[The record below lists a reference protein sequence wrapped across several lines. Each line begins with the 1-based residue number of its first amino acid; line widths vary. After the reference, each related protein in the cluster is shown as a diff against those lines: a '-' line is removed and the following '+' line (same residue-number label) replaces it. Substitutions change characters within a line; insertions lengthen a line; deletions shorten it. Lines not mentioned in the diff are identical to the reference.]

1 MISLKLTRWFIGSV
15 RFSVENGSP
24 ERFYTNCARA
34 GLYLWNI
41 APSPRGGACIA
52 VHCYHLLRPIAHR
65 AGCRLRVR
73 ERRGLPFLLYHT
85 RGHCGL
91 WAGGAAFLL
100 IFYFLSLHI
109 WCVNVSGNST
119 VSAPQLEN
127 VLASAGLSQGTLKSS
142 VNPKALAEKAMLRF
156 PQIRWMSINLRGSSA
171 EIVVQEKTVKPQ
183 ISDLKGVCNI
193 KASVTGQVLSMKVYA
208 GSPMVKKG
216 DAVVEGQLLVS
227 AVVVDQMGGSTLTH
241 ASAVVTAE
249 TKHTLKAEIPLRFQR
264 TIPTGHKL
272 CRRNFDVFGACLP
285 GSILGKPHGTWHVL
299 AQKFDVSLFGTPLPL
314 GMYEEQWE
322 EVRNENASRTSEEAE
337 ALAEKQIDEQAK
349 QLLKGGRVTGR
360 KFTKKCNASTLSL
373 TAELTCEEDI
383 AKESEIFIK

>member
-24 ERFYTNCARA
+24 ERFYTKCARA
-34 GLYLWNI
+34 GLYLWDI
-41 APSPRGGACIA
+41 APGPNGGACIA

-65 AGCRLRVR
+65 AGCRLRVK
-73 ERRGLPFLLYHT
+73 ERRGLPFLLYRT

-142 VNPKALAEKAMLRF
+142 VDPKALAEKTMLRF
-156 PQIRWMSINLRGSSA
+156 PQIRWMSVNLRGSSA
-171 EIVVQEKTVKPQ
+171 EIVVQEKTVKPK

-208 GSPMVKKG
+208 GTPIVKKG

-227 AVVVDQMGGSTLTH
+227 AVVVDQMGGNTLTH
-241 ASAVVTAE
+241 ASAEVTAE
-249 TKHTLKAEIPLRFQR
+249 TKHTLKAEIPLHFQR
-264 TIPTGHKL
+264 TIATGRQL

-285 GSILGKPHGTWHVL
+285 GSILGKPHGTWRVS
-299 AQKFDVSLFGTPLPL
+299 AEKYDISLFGTPLPL
-314 GMYEEQWE
+314 GMYEERWE
-322 EVRNENASRTSEEAE
+322 EVRTENASRTPEEAE

-349 QLLKGGRVTGR
+349 QLLNGGRVTG
-360 KFTKKCNASTLSL
+360 KKLTEKRSADALTL
-373 TAELTCEEDI
+373 TAELACEENI